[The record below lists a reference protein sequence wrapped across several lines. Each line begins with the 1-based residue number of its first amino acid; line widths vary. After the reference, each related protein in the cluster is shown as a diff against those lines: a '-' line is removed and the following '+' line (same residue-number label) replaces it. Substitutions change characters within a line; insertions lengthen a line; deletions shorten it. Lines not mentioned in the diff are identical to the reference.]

1 MDTKILD
8 FIAEH
13 MRSDWLDII
22 MKIFTFL
29 GEAGIFGIVIAII
42 CFCFKKYR
50 KIGVYILITM
60 AVGFLIGNLFLKNV
74 IARER
79 PCVVYPN
86 HLHYIACP
94 SGYSMPSGHTLHSFI
109 PVFVLFFNKKWKSGI
124 IAFIFASLIAFSRM
138 YFYVHYPSDILFG
151 FALAALLSFLIWLLF
166 TKVQKLN
173 QLFFNEQA

>member
-1 MDTKILD
+1 
-8 FIAEH
+8 
-13 MRSDWLDII
+13 
-22 MKIFTFL
+22 
-29 GEAGIFGIVIAII
+29 
-42 CFCFKKYR
+42 
-50 KIGVYILITM
+50 
-60 AVGFLIGNLFLKNV
+60 
-74 IARER
+74 
-79 PCVVYPN
+79 
-86 HLHYIACP
+86 
-94 SGYSMPSGHTLHSFI
+94 MPSGHTLHSFI